1 MYRDLENIQGAGKA
15 RARSVSPRA
24 LVGACP
30 RWTYVIINPTRMV
43 DTGFA
48 SSATLQF
55 DGPSPAVA
63 LWRLVGAL
71 TAEQAQILAGEIKLL
86 AGAAWPEQPSGPSR
100 SRLAKGV
107 RERHSRWCPSYHD
120 EACVCSPRWE
130 AWVYSRNDRGKI
142 RKTFPE
148 RWEAKAWRHEQLEL
162 ASIDRLRAPSR
173 LSLAEAGSRWVE
185 MARDGQIRN
194 RSGRRYKPS
203 ALRTI
208 ETDLRLHLAPRLGTR
223 SMGGVTRADL
233 QRLVGRWL
241 AAGRSPSKIRS
252 IINAARVLWRDLD
265 LITGHDNELLIDPT
279 RGLRLPA
286 STGRRERIATPDEA
300 RRLIEALPPRDRA
313 LWATAMY
320 AGLRHGELRALQVRD
335 IDLKR
340 RRINVKRGWDQY
352 EGEIDPKSEKGTRST
367 IITRP
372 LLDLLAMHLGDAG
385 HENTDLVF
393 GRTQTKPFQSN
404 TVNKR
409 ARRAWVTAR
418 KREDRQ
424 DMLPMAQRL
433 REIGLQECR
442 HTAASQMLDAG
453 IPIDKVSKFMGHA
466 SITITIDRYGHLLP
480 GGEADATA
488 LLDAYH
494 QRHEVP

>member
-1 MYRDLENIQGAGKA
+1 
-15 RARSVSPRA
+15 
-24 LVGACP
+24 
-30 RWTYVIINPTRMV
+30 MV
-43 DTGFA
+43 DTAFA

-55 DGPSPAVA
+55 DGSSPAVA

-71 TAEQAQILAGEIKLL
+71 TAEQAQTLAGEIKLL
-86 AGAAWPEQPSGPSR
+86 SGAAWPEQPSGPPR

-107 RERHSRWCPSYHD
+107 RERHSRWCPSHDD
-120 EACVCSPRWE
+120 EACLCSPRWE

-142 RKTFPE
+142 RRTFPE

-162 ASIDRLRAPSR
+162 ASNDRLRAPSR

-194 RSGRRYKPS
+194 RSGYRYKPS

-208 ETDLRLHLAPRLGTR
+208 ETDLRLHLLPRLGARVIVGVKR
-223 SMGGVTRADL
+223 SDL
-233 QRLVGRWL
+233 QRLVGGWL
-241 AAGRSPSKIRS
+241 TAGMSPSKIRS

-265 LITGHDNELLIDPT
+265 LITGRDNELLTDPT

-300 RRLIEALPPRDRA
+300 RRLIEALPPGDRA

-335 IDLKR
+335 IDLER

-352 EGEIDPKSEKGTRST
+352 EGEIDPKSENGTRST
-367 IITRP
+367 IITKP
-372 LLDLLAMHLGDAG
+372 LLDHLASHLRDTG
-385 HENTDLVF
+385 HEDTDLVF

-409 ARRAWVTAR
+409 ACKAWVAAR

-424 DMLPMAQRL
+424 NATPTAERVRL
-433 REIGLQECR
+433 IGLQECR

-453 IPIDKVSKFMGHA
+453 IAIDKVSKFMGHA

-480 GGEADATA
+480 GGETDAIA

-494 QRHEVP
+494 QHMEFGENATEWLLQPRT